1 MPLSEIQEA
10 LPMLLQ
16 LLFLVACGALLVG
29 FFLGIINF
37 IVKNSI
43 AIVLIMFLFFA
54 WQSGVLLEWF
64 RSSTG

>member
-29 FFLGIINF
+29 IFVAIINF
-37 IVKNSI
+37 IVKNAI
-43 AIVLIMFLFFA
+43 AIVLIMFLFF
-54 WQSGVLLEWF
+54 VCI
-64 RSSTG
+64 

>member
-1 MPLSEIQEA
+1 MPLFEIQEA
-10 LPMLLQ
+10 LPMLLS

-43 AIVLIMFLFFA
+43 AIVFALLVFFA
-54 WQSGVLLEWF
+54 WQQGAF
-64 RSSTG
+64 G